1 MPMYEF
7 GCPNGHVVEHFFRMN
22 DERPATIPC
31 ECGAESKRIFSLAG
45 IVPDFPEHY
54 NISLGRVVKGRQH
67 LRQLQKQLG
76 CHDWEPG
83 KKERPQYDRLRKE
96 GFM

>member
-1 MPMYEF
+1 MPLYDFSCEQ
-7 GCPNGHVVEHFFRMN
+7 GHVTEKFFGMN
-22 DERPATIPC
+22 DEKST
-31 ECGAESKRIFSLAG
+31 ECSTCGGPTRRIFALAG
-45 IVPDFPEHY
+45 VVPDFPEHF

-83 KKERPQYDRLRKE
+83 KAERPMYSKMRRE
-96 GFM
+96 GLM